1 MEYIETIW
9 EKRNLGVESCK
20 FIIHQN
26 ENIDDIK
33 EEIQNCNKKYQ
44 EICLDTGNM
53 QLIWELQKIGF
64 FFAELMLELAVD
76 VRRKELHIPEKLE
89 RQINTI
95 SYEIATESELDVIYQ
110 EIESGKIFLTDKI
123 ALNPRFGRH
132 IAGKRYSYWIQ
143 DELANRSQCFS
154 IKYKGKLI
162 GFEVVKMENTCAEL
176 LVGGIFDR
184 QGTAGLG
191 LLMGCARVP
200 YWTSQHISKIV
211 TNVSSNNINA
221 LKTLEAVGF
230 KVSSAKYI
238 LIKQL

>member
-26 ENIDDIK
+26 ECINDIK
-33 EEIQNCNKKYQ
+33 KKIQNCNKRYQ
-44 EICLDTGNM
+44 EICIDTGNM
-53 QLIWELQKIGF
+53 QLMWELQKLGF
-64 FFAELMLELAVD
+64 FFAELMLELTAD
-76 VRRKELHIPEKLE
+76 VRKKELHIPEKLE
-89 RQINTI
+89 RQVSTI
-95 SYEIATESELDVIYQ
+95 SYGVAEEKELNIIYQ

-123 ALNPRFGRH
+123 ALNPRFGNF
-132 IAGKRYSYWIQ
+132 IAGKRYSYWIH
-143 DELANRSQCFS
+143 DELNKGSQCFS

-162 GFEVVKMENTCAEL
+162 GFEVAKTKKTYAEL

-184 QGTAGLG
+184 KGTAGLG

-230 KVSSAKYI
+230 KVSSAKYV